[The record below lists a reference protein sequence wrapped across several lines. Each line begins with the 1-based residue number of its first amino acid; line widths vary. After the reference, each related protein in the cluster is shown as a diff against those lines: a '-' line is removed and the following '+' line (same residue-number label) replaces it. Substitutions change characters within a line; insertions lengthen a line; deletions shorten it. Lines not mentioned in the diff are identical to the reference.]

1 MQYEDFYALELEAE
15 AIEADEVWFN
25 TEDEMYLEM
34 IEEWE
39 KNFQDRMWS

>member
-15 AIEADEVWFN
+15 MIEADERWFT

-39 KNFQDRMWS
+39 RDFQNRW

>member
-15 AIEADEVWFN
+15 MIDADEKWL
-25 TEDEMYLEM
+25 TEQDEMYLEM

-39 KNFQDRMWS
+39 RLYADRRWS